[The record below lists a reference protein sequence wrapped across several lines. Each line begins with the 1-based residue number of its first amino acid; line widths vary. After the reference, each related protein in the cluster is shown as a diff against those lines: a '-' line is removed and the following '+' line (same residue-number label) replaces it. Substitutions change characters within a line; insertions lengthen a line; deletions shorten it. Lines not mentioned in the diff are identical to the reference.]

1 MWERQIN
8 LLSTKLAMISLLHL
22 NRSILFTIFIIILT
36 FKPAFSEDE
45 APDIWEKK
53 ESQKEE
59 SSTNKNEKD
68 ITIESP
74 ILSGDVSK
82 ILIKIDEDKII
93 DQDLSVIGIFDPEE
107 NNFNLNM
114 WTNTDGEDIKKILKR
129 INRLKLTKISEDLL
143 FQVLFTN
150 AYSPKK
156 NLDSEEF
163 LKIRIDWLI
172 NKKRIKD
179 LEILLKGN
187 LKVQQNSKAI
197 KFLVNEYL
205 SSGDIKS
212 ACEKTN
218 LMDSK
223 IQNDYLEKFKIYCL
237 INDDRK
243 EEAQLI
249 FDLLIER
256 GFKDKFFEDKINFLL
271 GIKETTSQKILD
283 NNLLNF
289 YLSSITS
296 DNFKYEPN
304 DKTNKYIWR
313 YLSAANLIEV
323 NNFEDENVILTY
335 EFAAAQNSFDKDEI
349 FKIYLKMNFN
359 FNQLSNAE
367 EIYKNLQNYKA
378 RALIYQSML
387 LSDNIERKISLAFLL
402 KDLFIK
408 DKIFPVYDDELSSI
422 LKSFNSE
429 DIPEKYVEL
438 VNQNLNKTS
447 KNKIKFDNEILH
459 RSKVIKHFLVENQ
472 KISKTEKDF
481 KLIYKKIKRNKKYF
495 ISIKDIVV
503 LDSLAADGISLPEDL
518 DYSALSSELTVPN
531 NLYNLASQ
539 NQIGLVMLKIVEI
552 IGEDNISDLDPET
565 IYFLNKILNELN
577 LKKIRNNI
585 LSEALPARI

>member
-1 MWERQIN
+1 
-8 LLSTKLAMISLLHL
+8 MISLLHL
-22 NRSILFTIFIIILT
+22 NRSIFFTIFIIILT

-114 WTNTDGEDIKKILKR
+114 WSNTDGEDIKKILKR

-179 LEILLKGN
+179 LEILLKDN
-187 LKVQQNSKAI
+187 FEVQQNSKAI
-197 KFLVNEYL
+197 KFLINEYL
-205 SSGDIKS
+205 SFGDIKS

-429 DIPEKYVEL
+429 DIPENYVEL
-438 VNQNLNKTS
+438 VNKNLNKKS

-539 NQIGLVMLKIVEI
+539 NQIGLLMLKIVEI

-585 LSEALPARI
+585 LSEALPVRI